1 MPIVRLMMTGY
12 LKKVQSHMILSGFVI
27 NCFAI
32 TDLKCTDPKVR
43 KEKLRPKKIKEIAEP
58 KSEVLADEPH
68 HKKVEESIVTDHQR
82 EPKLTVTSKPMSD
95 KSSSAVINFDIY
107 FYLMVVLISQRLL
120 S

>member
-1 MPIVRLMMTGY
+1 
-12 LKKVQSHMILSGFVI
+12 LKK
-27 NCFAI
+27 FARSWLEI
-32 TDLKCTDPKVR
+32 TEADLKCTDPKVR

-95 KSSSAVINFDIY
+95 KTSSAVINLDSY
-107 FYLMVVLISQRLL
+107 CYLITVLIYQLML